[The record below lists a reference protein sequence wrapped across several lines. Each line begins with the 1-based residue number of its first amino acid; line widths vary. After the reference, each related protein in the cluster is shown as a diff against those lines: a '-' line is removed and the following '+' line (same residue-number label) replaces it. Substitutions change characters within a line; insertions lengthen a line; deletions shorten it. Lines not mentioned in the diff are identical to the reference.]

1 MWRNK
6 RSWFVS
12 CCLHLKAL
20 LPRAV
25 APATVRLE
33 TFIVTRAC
41 NQLRT
46 PRGRRVF
53 RGGGNSLNY
62 MSNSCKLCPTFFSS
76 GAKKI
81 PGVFAPLRPPLV
93 TALLLRVACAPAV
106 RQAENVPVF
115 VAQKGHS
122 HKKAIRTKLDGTAQF
137 ASMTAAWTSSKTLRN
152 VSTDT
157 SPRPRGSLVCA
168 RLQVSSNSSEV
179 ISTPMLLKIRLIC
192 KKQQGTNM
200 QETIR
205 WNCWKCSN
213 CVLRDK

>member
-1 MWRNK
+1 
-6 RSWFVS
+6 
-12 CCLHLKAL
+12 
-20 LPRAV
+20 
-25 APATVRLE
+25 
-33 TFIVTRAC
+33 
-41 NQLRT
+41 
-46 PRGRRVF
+46 
-53 RGGGNSLNY
+53 
-62 MSNSCKLCPTFFSS
+62 MSNFFFQRGEKNSRS
-76 GAKKI
+76 FRPPCALRW
-81 PGVFAPLRPPLV
+81 LRPYYYV
-93 TALLLRVACAPAV
+93 WPA
-106 RQAENVPVF
+106 RLPCGKRKMSQF
-115 VAQKGHS
+115 S
-122 HKKAIRTKLDGTAQF
+122 WHKKAIRTKRPFERTKGHSKLDETAQF